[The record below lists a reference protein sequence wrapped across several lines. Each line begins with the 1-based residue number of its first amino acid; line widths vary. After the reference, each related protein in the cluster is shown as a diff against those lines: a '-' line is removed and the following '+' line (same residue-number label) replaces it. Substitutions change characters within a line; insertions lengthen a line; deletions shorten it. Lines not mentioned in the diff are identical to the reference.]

1 MTMIPGRL
9 PRHQNGNLLAQISY
23 STVGFKDRDLAGAL
37 RAIATAGFGNIE
49 ISSQPPHA
57 ATPLEGSETDAFK
70 ALLTDCGLSVGTVH
84 APMRE
89 NVLGAPEEGWRR
101 EKMAVMTQYLHFAAA
116 IGAKGLV
123 IHPVPNPIFVPDPQR
138 PELHQIITDATRR
151 SLDELVPV
159 AQAVGV
165 RMLLEN
171 LPYHCSYPFLHMRE
185 LRPLVDPYPEDAV
198 GLVVDTGHAWTSGDD
213 PAAEIHI
220 AGSRLWGTHLQDVD
234 AQDPQDNHWVPGQG
248 GLDWEEIRQAL
259 DAVAYSGLWT
269 FEVIVP
275 RNDESP
281 EELARRT
288 REVADRWGVEA

>member
-1 MTMIPGRL
+1 M
-9 PRHQNGNLLAQISY
+9 
-23 STVGFKDRDLAGAL
+23 GFKDRDIAPAL
-37 RAIATAGFGNIE
+37 EAISTAGFDHIE
-49 ISSQPPHA
+49 VSSQPPHMS
-57 ATPLEGSETDAFK
+57 TPLEGCELDAFR
-70 ALLTDCGLSVGTVH
+70 ALLTDCEVRVGTIH

-89 NVLGAPEEGWRR
+89 NVLGAPEENWRR
-101 EKMAVMTQYLHFAAA
+101 EKMGVMTQYLHFAAA
-116 IGAKGLV
+116 IGARGMV
-123 IHPVPNPIFVPDPQR
+123 IHPVPNPIFVPDPER
-138 PELHQIITDATRR
+138 DELPQLITDATKR

-159 AQAVGV
+159 AQAAGV

-185 LRPLVDPYPEDAV
+185 LRPLVDAYPEDAV

-248 GLDWEEIRQAL
+248 GLNWDEIRGAL
-259 DAVAYSGLWT
+259 EEVAYSGLWT

-275 RNDESP
+275 RHDETP
-281 EELARRT
+281 EELAQMT
-288 REVADRWGVEA
+288 REVADRWGIEG